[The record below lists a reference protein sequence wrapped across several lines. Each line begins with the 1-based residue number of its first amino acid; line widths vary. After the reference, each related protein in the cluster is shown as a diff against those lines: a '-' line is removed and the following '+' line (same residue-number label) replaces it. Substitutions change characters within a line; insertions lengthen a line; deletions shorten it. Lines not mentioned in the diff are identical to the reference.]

1 MAGVIST
8 TQTFTTGDNVTS
20 TSLNAIATGSSFTP
34 DAITGTTL
42 AITTGKLKVGTIT
55 SAEIGTSAVV
65 TNGINDGA
73 VTASKI
79 NSAVI
84 FVPSGAVMAFAMN
97 SAPSGWL
104 SADGSYYSKTDSTY
118 LALFTAIGVTYGETN
133 SSGGTG
139 TTHFKV
145 PDLRGYFVRGSGTNS
160 DGTIAGTFGAKQADD
175 IKSHKHSIYSAA
187 GDAPDSGAG
196 AGYGISN
203 DFDSPSIPSGTAVL
217 RTNALGPPTGTGIT
231 NVETR
236 PKNIP
241 MLYCIKI

>member
-1 MAGVIST
+1 MAGVINTS
-8 TQTFTTGDNVTS
+8 QTFANGDSVTS
-20 TSLNAIATGSSFTP
+20 TKLNSIATGSYFTS
-34 DAITGTTL
+34 DAITGTGLTVTGGGTL
-42 AITTGKLKVGTIT
+42 SLGTVASSNMGANSVLTASIGDSQVT
-55 SAEIGTSAVV
+55 SAKL
-65 TNGINDGA
+65 
-73 VTASKI
+73 AS
-79 NSAVI
+79 SVI

-97 SAPSGWL
+97 STPTGWL
-104 SADGSYYSKTDSTY
+104 AAEGSAVSRSTYANLFAAIGTTYGSGDGS
-118 LALFTAIGVTYGETN
+118 
-133 SSGGTG
+133 
-139 TTHFKV
+139 TTFNL

-160 DGTIAGTFGAKQADD
+160 DGTIAGTFGAKQTDD

-187 GDAPDSGAG
+187 DDASGSGAG